1 MSASYSVSSQLK
13 TFFLFPLFPYVIG
26 HEIRERAGIR
36 SVELPLLIIWGA
48 EFILRWNFWEKQDY
62 HWAIMALSILF
73 RVVVEL
79 FLKALLVHLLASAFN
94 SSAGLVKNI
103 VCIAY
108 ALSLPSL
115 ILIVLKHASSGHLLA
130 LPATVFLFYIGAVS
144 LSAVNRT
151 SLFRGLFLFSAIC
164 LIINSIDAFN
174 AIMSDGY
181 SEILKFRKMAQ
192 LLTLKSNINILM
204 FLLFPIM
211 AFASSFLLV
220 VFSFCVDVVKN
231 RALRKAAQILSV
243 FFLSLSALYFAAKY
257 SYAAFFSV
265 PANLALDYHVK
276 NDSIFILAI
285 RDKLLRV
292 AEYNLTTGAQISSSE
307 YANTSNA
314 KIISDANGKLY
325 LIEHTDH
332 AISLFE
338 MNNGGEPVFSIAKE
352 NASYNATGY
361 MLGNSVA
368 FDSKG
373 NLIYGRSTG
382 ELQKYSKDGRKI
394 SEIKVSLIAG
404 GSADERKDKTSNP
417 NVLLSFAIDS
427 EDNIYAYMRD
437 FSIQKINQSG
447 EVIKSLKFEDGI
459 SPHYFDIAISGN
471 DRVYVIL
478 DKKGHD
484 ANESSV
490 IVREIG
496 FDKRENRDATIYDS
510 GIKEK
515 KANSHYMDYLRMV
528 TDDVFILRRMPRG
541 IPPYSE
547 YEMFSFKKG
556 FIARFPVGLRKFTP
570 ERILSRREAGAIK
583 EALKR

>member
-231 RALRKAAQILSV
+231 RALRKAAQ
-243 FFLSLSALYFAAKY
+243 
-257 SYAAFFSV
+257 
-265 PANLALDYHVK
+265 
-276 NDSIFILAI
+276 
-285 RDKLLRV
+285 
-292 AEYNLTTGAQISSSE
+292 
-307 YANTSNA
+307 
-314 KIISDANGKLY
+314 
-325 LIEHTDH
+325 
-332 AISLFE
+332 
-338 MNNGGEPVFSIAKE
+338 
-352 NASYNATGY
+352 
-361 MLGNSVA
+361 
-368 FDSKG
+368 
-373 NLIYGRSTG
+373 
-382 ELQKYSKDGRKI
+382 
-394 SEIKVSLIAG
+394 
-404 GSADERKDKTSNP
+404 
-417 NVLLSFAIDS
+417 
-427 EDNIYAYMRD
+427 
-437 FSIQKINQSG
+437 
-447 EVIKSLKFEDGI
+447 
-459 SPHYFDIAISGN
+459 
-471 DRVYVIL
+471 
-478 DKKGHD
+478 
-484 ANESSV
+484 
-490 IVREIG
+490 
-496 FDKRENRDATIYDS
+496 
-510 GIKEK
+510 
-515 KANSHYMDYLRMV
+515 
-528 TDDVFILRRMPRG
+528 
-541 IPPYSE
+541 
-547 YEMFSFKKG
+547 
-556 FIARFPVGLRKFTP
+556 
-570 ERILSRREAGAIK
+570 
-583 EALKR
+583 